1 MLGLALQN
9 PLKWLQN
16 AFNGNW
22 KVHLDLINSL
32 LWLCWFRIRFSKS
45 NNCQNNADKEQIIP
59 SGSHPK
65 CISSDEFLPQFVKR
79 SNVYFSTKECGNYYL
94 FAPRFAPRSWIWEKT
109 RVFPMF
115 RYHHPMQIL
124 LISSKSVLFSKPL

>member
-1 MLGLALQN
+1 MLGLALKTL
-9 PLKWLQN
+9 LKWLQN
-16 AFNGNW
+16 AFNGNG

-32 LWLCWFRIRFSKS
+32 LWLCRFRIRFSKS

-79 SNVYFSTKECGNYYL
+79 CNGYFSTKEYGNFYL
-94 FAPRFAPRSWIWEKT
+94 FAPRFAPRLGNETIHLYFQCFVTITHANFVDFKQRRS
-109 RVFPMF
+109 F
-115 RYHHPMQIL
+115 L
-124 LISSKSVLFSKPL
+124 KPL

>member
-1 MLGLALQN
+1 MLGLALYN

-16 AFNGNW
+16 AFNGNG

-32 LWLCWFRIRFSKS
+32 LWLCWFRTRFSKS

-65 CISSDEFLPQFVKR
+65 CFSSDEFLPQFVKR
-79 SNVYFSTKECGNYYL
+79 
-94 FAPRFAPRSWIWEKT
+94 RFEFDSRRW
-109 RVFPMF
+109 
-115 RYHHPMQIL
+115 L
-124 LISSKSVLFSKPL
+124 LIFTYNKIMYIQINTDQLYRPTLRILTQIPVSKHHYKRSRTN